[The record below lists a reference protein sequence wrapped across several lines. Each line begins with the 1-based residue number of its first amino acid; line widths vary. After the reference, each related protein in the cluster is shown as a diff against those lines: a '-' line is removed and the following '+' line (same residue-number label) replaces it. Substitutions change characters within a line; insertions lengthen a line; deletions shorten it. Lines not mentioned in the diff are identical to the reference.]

1 MKICFSNDME
11 SFSIRGMENEAT
23 VIGIGFIKPLNSLS
37 LKIFR
42 TDYTAKY
49 QFVSV
54 NENTGHTCI
63 VEGYPMKLYSY
74 RFVFKKAPNTPW
86 GFGTFFKTIVCLIK
100 KVKEVNRDD
109 IICLTPEEAEI
120 RRKELVKED

>member
-1 MKICFSNDME
+1 MKICFRKDME
-11 SFSIRGMENEAT
+11 MFSTEGIGDST
-23 VIGIGFIKPLNSLS
+23 IIGIGFVGSSSIS

-63 VEGYPMKLYSY
+63 VEGYPRKIYSY
-74 RFVFKKAPNTPW
+74 RFVFKKVPNTPW

-109 IICLTPEEAEI
+109 IICLTPEEAEK
-120 RRKELVKED
+120 RRKELIKED

>member
-1 MKICFSNDME
+1 MKICFRKDIEM
-11 SFSIRGMENEAT
+11 FSMAGIEDST
-23 VIGIGFIKPLNSLS
+23 VIAIGFVGSSSIS

-63 VEGYPMKLYSY
+63 VEGYPRKLYSY
-74 RFVFKKAPNTPW
+74 RFVFKKSPDTTW
-86 GFGTFFKTIVCLIK
+86 GFGTFFKTVICFIK
-100 KVKEVNRDD
+100 KVKEINRDD
-109 IICLTPEEAEI
+109 IICLTPEEAEK
-120 RRKELVKED
+120 RRKELGKVD